1 MLLVRSSEFGSD
13 SVSAAGAISAVMDVD
28 FGLARF
34 LTRVRGV
41 AQARVLLL
49 DAAMQLSV
57 LYSIPEAFF
66 RKAYSSGAAKLHST
80 DQGRAL

>member
-1 MLLVRSSEFGSD
+1 MLLVRSSEFGWD
-13 SVSAAGAISAVMDVD
+13 AFSAVMEAQ
-28 FGLARF
+28 FGLTRF
-34 LTRVRGV
+34 LSRVRGV

-57 LYSIPEAFF
+57 LYSVGEAFF